1 MLQTVHHIQ
10 EMKLLILLKTCRYE
24 VKSMSKFC
32 GKCGSE
38 LNENGLCPNCDLT
51 KIAAEKERQ
60 TKAAEE
66 KRKATVINET
76 ANKNKNNNSKQYKA
90 TNDTVLNNSK
100 QDNIYPKELT
110 KKDKR
115 VKEKADKA
123 AEKVKRKAENKT
135 EKILTKARNK
145 AENKTDKSAA
155 RITKKADK
163 KARKIA
169 LMADK
174 KAVKKADKAAKKASK
189 TVGWKI
195 GVFLI
200 KLLAVILALIIAFS
214 AISGVLVYFDIADIP
229 VISDIMGTL
238 GIKNDDDNEQFKSL
252 EGKFTDISINDESSA
267 VEAAKDAAKQ
277 MGLNNAADEL
287 TLLNTSN
294 VDGSTYYRLQENYKG
309 IPVYGRTMVV
319 IADENGNAQGITS
332 NATDIPDNLSLTPT
346 VTQKQVNDSIKK
358 YIESEIKGDDAT
370 GLSVE
375 NLGTDKLAIYNLND
389 VNSAALVY
397 VLSADNETGSYIIL
411 VNAISGNVL
420 SVENTIMTESMKCYN
435 EDGTVS
441 FKGYFSEEDNYYALI
456 DVDEKI
462 YIYSMEK
469 TNSNSKTN
477 TKTLIKSTDEY
488 FNNSDYEKNLEQDK
502 AVLLYK
508 NIQSIRTYF
517 KMKLCD
523 NGDNTLLCFYN
534 DKYYNGD
541 NGYAAEAIN
550 SSGEK
555 AGLLYFGYKKD
566 LSNVDLIAHEYMHRV
581 EENHS
586 NMIYEK
592 ESGAI
597 KEGYSD
603 VFGEILEDYLDDEEL
618 NGSCDWIHNGIRSI
632 KKPSDKWYPTKVSDW
647 NISGE
652 DYVHGYST
660 VISHCA
666 YQMFTGLD
674 GNNEKINTD
683 TLAKLWYR
691 TMLTLPANCNFS
703 NLYYNML
710 LTARTM
716 GLPEGQISCINSAF
730 LAAGITLEE
739 SSEECGT
746 EPELTV
752 LDKGGNAYDNYTI
765 KISGEKKKGWFS
777 TEDYSDEIKVE
788 NSNPKS
794 LDLPEGTYSITVS
807 DNYAP
812 GSTYEKNVTIKKK
825 SENKKLKFSTDFGA
839 DYNVRSG
846 VNINVYDVNK
856 AKYDDYKIK
865 VDGIADDKSAYSD
878 TQTITNDYGYH
889 MNAQNGQYTVTL
901 TDNKDNSK
909 TKSFTVRIKDSAVKS
924 DINVETDFGKKY
936 GQFDKSKI
944 PSDAVEYN
952 GHYYY
957 IYDAKKGETDWAK
970 AKEKCESKDGYLATI
985 TSEDENKFVFTLLNK
1000 FGYKNAYFG
1009 LHDEGSND
1017 WKWDNGETFTYSN
1030 WASGEPSSS
1039 FEDYGMYYYKYTEQW
1054 NDGDFSLPEN
1064 DGKTGY
1070 ICEWGEY
1077 SVVNSEIPVTIPTRT
1092 TSSERDIVL
1101 VLDTSGSMSGTPLD
1115 ETKKASNKFVDTIL
1129 EEDASIGV
1137 VTYDSNSDKKCDF
1150 SNSKNS
1156 LDSVI
1161 NELGT
1166 GGSTNMEAGM
1176 RTADEMLSQSSAEKK
1191 IIVLMSDGEPNDGL
1205 VGDELISYADE
1216 LKKKGIYIY
1225 TLGFFESV
1233 SEKTTPQMLMEKI
1246 ASDGC
1251 HYEVSDADSLV
1262 FFFGDI
1268 ADQINGQKYIYVR
1281 IACPVDVSVTYNG
1294 ETLDSSETGLNT
1306 RTSFG
1311 TLTFEE
1317 SDTQADTNLYS
1328 QQTDPDESGDD
1339 RVKIL
1344 RLKEGEDYDIGIE
1357 GTGRGRMNYSIGFMN
1372 ENGEYTDFRKF
1383 NNIKITRNT
1392 KIDTVA
1398 NVSDNTILNV
1408 DEDGDG
1414 KYDLVYSAEANG
1426 YGEIIDYTYIIY
1438 IVIGGISVIVLLV
1451 LVLIIRNKIKKRKV
1465 LKKNN

>member
-1 MLQTVHHIQ
+1 
-10 EMKLLILLKTCRYE
+10 
-24 VKSMSKFC
+24 MSKFC

-60 TKAAEE
+60 IKAAEE

-135 EKILTKARNK
+135 ERILTKARNK

-319 IADENGNAQGITS
+319 IADENGNAQGITT
-332 NATDIPDNLSLTPT
+332 NATDIPEDISLTPS
-346 VTQKQVNDSIKK
+346 VTQEQVNSSIKE
-358 YIESEIKGDDAT
+358 YISNEIDRDDAT
-370 GLSVE
+370 GITVE
-375 NLGTDKLAIYNLND
+375 DLEDDKLAIYNLDD
-389 VNSAALVY
+389 VNIYLLCYEIYAETDNGAYSIFIDAKNANIVLFNNTIYNQQQKFTLEGQKKSQVFYAQNENSINEMKYCSDTGTIISVFNPKTNHKYDWYRNNGEIVKWKVNDTADKSAVDAMANVQTVY
-397 VLSADNETGSYIIL
+397 NYYLNSFGRDSFDGKGLDINVFVNTEGYRDDEGKDHEYVNNAFYWFSPYGSVMNFPKCYDSDNNEIDSYSADIEVVGHEFTHGVVAYSSELLDTNDNKMPSAINEAVADIMGYCVEARNNNDNIDWTS
-411 VNAISGNVL
+411 
-420 SVENTIMTESMKCYN
+420 SVRTSIPENNKNKSAVYYYKDYSKDDDCHDSSTI
-435 EDGTVS
+435 VS
-441 FKGYFSEEDNYYALI
+441 
-456 DVDEKI
+456 
-462 YIYSMEK
+462 
-469 TNSNSKTN
+469 
-477 TKTLIKSTDEY
+477 
-488 FNNSDYEKNLEQDK
+488 
-502 AVLLYK
+502 
-508 NIQSIRTYF
+508 
-517 KMKLCD
+517 
-523 NGDNTLLCFYN
+523 
-534 DKYYNGD
+534 
-541 NGYAAEAIN
+541 YAAYLMN
-550 SSGEK
+550 TGVN
-555 AGLLYFGYKKD
+555 KKY
-566 LSNVDLIAHEYMHRV
+566 SNIDISV
-581 EENHS
+581 
-586 NMIYEK
+586 
-592 ESGAI
+592 
-597 KEGYSD
+597 
-603 VFGEILEDYLDDEEL
+603 LE
-618 NGSCDWIHNGIRSI
+618 
-632 KKPSDKWYPTKVSDW
+632 
-647 NISGE
+647 
-652 DYVHGYST
+652 
-660 VISHCA
+660 
-666 YQMFTGLD
+666 
-674 GNNEKINTD
+674 
-683 TLAKLWYR
+683 KLWYR
-691 TMLTLPANCNFS
+691 VIISLPSNSTFSVVRSCVEKTAEIINCTDAQKECIKAAFDKVGIKGTS
-703 NLYYNML
+703 EDKAVTYSSDS
-710 LTARTM
+710 
-716 GLPEGQISCINSAF
+716 EISVFDKN
-730 LAAGITLEE
+730 
-739 SSEECGT
+739 GT
-746 EPELTV
+746 
-752 LDKGGNAYDNYTI
+752 AYDNYTI
-765 KISGEKKKGWFS
+765 KISGKKSTGWFS
-777 TEDYSDEIKVE
+777 SEDYSDEIKVS
-788 NSNPKS
+788 NSNPKR
-794 LDLPEGTYSITVS
+794 LDLPKGTYTITVC
-807 DNYAP
+807 DNYDT
-812 GSTYEKNVTIKKK
+812 GKTRSIKAKIK
-825 SENKKLKFSTDFGA
+825 ENNDNKEIKFSTDFGA
-839 DYNVRSG
+839 DYTVRSG

-865 VDGIADDKSAYSD
+865 IDGTADDKSSYSD

-936 GQFDKSKI
+936 GQFDKSKV

-957 IYDAKKGETDWAK
+957 IYEAKKGETDWNK
-970 AKEKCESKDGYLATI
+970 AKESCKSKDGYLATI

-1054 NDGDFSLPEN
+1054 NDGDFSLSDE
-1064 DGKTGY
+1064 DGRTGY

-1077 SVVNSEIPVTIPTRT
+1077 TVENSEVPVTTPTRT

-1115 ETKKASNKFVDTIL
+1115 ETKKASTKFVDTIL
-1129 EEDASIGV
+1129 EEDASIGIV
-1137 VTYDSNSDKKCDF
+1137 NYDNDAEMKSDF

-1156 LDSVI
+1156 LDRII
-1161 NELGT
+1161 NDLDT
-1166 GGSTNMEAGM
+1166 GGGTDIESGL
-1176 RTADEMLSQSSAEKK
+1176 RTADQMLDNSSAEKK

-1205 VGDELISYADE
+1205 VGDELIAYADE

-1339 RVKIL
+1339 SVKIL

-1451 LVLIIRNKIKKRKV
+1451 LFLIIRNKIKKTQSIKE
-1465 LKKNN
+1465 K